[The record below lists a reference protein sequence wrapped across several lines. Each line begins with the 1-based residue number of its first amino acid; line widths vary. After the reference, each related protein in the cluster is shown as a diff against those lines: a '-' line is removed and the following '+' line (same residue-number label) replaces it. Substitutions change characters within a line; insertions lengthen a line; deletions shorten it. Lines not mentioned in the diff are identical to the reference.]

1 MCMHVFHCVS
11 NMFLESGWAMIWG
24 LKYLLRS
31 CFDPI
36 YIYVVTHCC
45 YSGHQVHTHELIGI
59 DWEQMQE

>member
-36 YIYVVTHCC
+36 YICCDTLLLFWTSSTH
-45 YSGHQVHTHELIGI
+45 T
-59 DWEQMQE
+59 